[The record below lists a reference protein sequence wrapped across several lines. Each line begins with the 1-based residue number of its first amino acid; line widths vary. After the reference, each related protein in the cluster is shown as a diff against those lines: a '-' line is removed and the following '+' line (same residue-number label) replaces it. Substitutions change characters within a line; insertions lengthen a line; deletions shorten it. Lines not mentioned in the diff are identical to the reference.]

1 MSKGNILII
10 DDQQIHLKA
19 LSHYLNNLGFTV
31 TSSNNG
37 EEGCTL
43 AKSQKPDLVIT
54 DWEMPNMNGIEVIKH
69 LRTLDETKNIPI
81 IMATGIMTTPDDL
94 EIALKVGASDFIRKP
109 FDIIELKPRLLAALQ
124 MYKSYKELQA
134 YCQKLEDEHEEK
146 ETMLG
151 IVVHDLK
158 SPFRKI
164 KGLLQLIPMVGSLNE
179 EQSNYIKMIDEII
192 KGGESLIRD
201 LLDISQI
208 EHHTSKRDITEIQLG
223 KFINGFIRSYQQTA
237 KKKSIKLHL
246 EVSYPELI
254 FYSDENYLS
263 RILDNILTNA
273 LKFSPKNKNIYIKVT
288 DIQGH
293 IEFTVQDEGPGISQE
308 DQQKMFRKFQRL
320 SALPTGGE
328 NSTGLGLVI
337 IKTLVERLDGKIE
350 VKSELG
356 KGTIFTVRFPLYYEM
371 KP

>member
-19 LSHYLNNLGFTV
+19 LSHYLNNLGFSV

-37 EEGCTL
+37 EEGCAL
-43 AKSQKPDLVIT
+43 AKLHKPDLVIT

-69 LRTLDETKNIPI
+69 LRELDETKSIPI
-81 IMATGIMTTPDDL
+81 IMATGIMTTPNDL
-94 EIALKVGASDFIRKP
+94 EVALKAGASDFIRKP

-124 MYKSYKELQA
+124 LYKSYQELQA
-134 YCQKLEDEHEEK
+134 YCQKLEEEHEER

-158 SPFRKI
+158 SPFKKI
-164 KGLLQLIPMVGSLNE
+164 KGLLQLMPMVGTLNE
-179 EQSNYIKMIDEII
+179 EQSNYIKMMDEVI

-208 EHHTSKRDITEIQLG
+208 EHHSSKRNITEIQLG
-223 KFINGFIRSYQQTA
+223 RFINGFVRSYQQTA
-237 KKKSIKLHL
+237 QKKGITLHL

-254 FYSDENYLS
+254 FFSDENYLN
-263 RILDNILTNA
+263 RILDNMLTNA
-273 LKFSPKNKNIYIKVT
+273 LKFSPKNKNIYIKAF
-288 DIQGH
+288 DIQGD
-293 IEFTVQDEGPGISQE
+293 IEFSIQDEGPGISE
-308 DQQKMFRKFQRL
+308 DDQQKMFRKFQRL
-320 SALPTGGE
+320 SALPTAGE

-350 VKSELG
+350 VSSELG
-356 KGTIFTVRFPLYYEM
+356 QGTIFRVRFPLYYEV
-371 KP
+371 KS